1 MYKSLFIQ
9 VKKLIPRISSTE
21 LIALR
26 SGNVSLDRQIMKGMV
41 ELPTKQ
47 KIESK
52 FPKENL
58 DKLFKEFS
66 KKPLN
71 SKIYPDY
78 PDIIHYLAKN
88 KYFSFLIDEKYG
100 GIKLSVQEL
109 SSILTK
115 ITSVDP
121 ALGVIAM
128 VPNSLGPGELLLNYG
143 TQEQKNKYLPK
154 LANGDFIPCFGLT
167 GPNNGSDATGA
178 IDTGILKKDE
188 NGNRYVDVI
197 IDKRYITLAPVSNLI
212 GIAFKMEDPH
222 TLLEKGSSGVC
233 LALLES
239 NTCGLKQ
246 ETYHNPLNVGFPNGT
261 LKGHLHIPIEN
272 IIGGEENAGNGW
284 KMLMDCLSAGRGV
297 SLPATANAS
306 SKVATFGIF
315 HYIQI
320 REQFKMSLS
329 KMEAIQ
335 EKFVNMMFHTWI
347 IMSSVEL
354 TNTILDDGNSPA
366 VLSAIMK
373 QQTTERGRIVLNDAM
388 DIHAGSSICLG
399 PNNFLEKF
407 YKSAPIGITVEGSNT
422 LTRSLIIFGQG
433 LNKSHP
439 HIYEVL
445 DSILNDKQEDFKT
458 HFNKIVEHSLYL
470 YGRSFTI
477 MLKPSIDQQLIDY
490 ACLCNFVAL
499 KGGTIKREQILSG
512 KMADI
517 LSNIYMILSVQ
528 FYHETYETS
537 EKLTNYIV
545 GRLLG
550 ENQQMINEVI
560 DNLGLQKYL
569 LCHMKRKVPVRNYNE
584 ERELFVELMKNPC
597 IIKEVEK
604 NIHVSNILKELQE
617 ANETSNKIIEE
628 RVIQVGEIPIKNEKL
643 NTKK

>member
-1 MYKSLFIQ
+1 MYKSLFHQ

-26 SGNVSLDRQIMKGMV
+26 SGNVSLDRQIMEGKV
-41 ELPTKQ
+41 VLPQKQ

-58 DKLFKEFS
+58 DILFEEFR
-66 KKPLN
+66 KKPSN

-78 PDIIHYLAKN
+78 QEIIHYLAKN
-88 KYFSFLIDEKYG
+88 KYFSFLINEQYG

-109 SSILTK
+109 SNILTK

-178 IDTGILKKDE
+178 IDTGILKKDT
-188 NGNRYVDVI
+188 NGNRYIDVFI
-197 IDKRYITLAPVSNLI
+197 NKRYITLAPVSNLI

-222 TLLEKGSSGVC
+222 SLLEKGNAGIC
-233 LALLES
+233 LALLEA
-239 NTCGLKQ
+239 NTCGLEQ

-261 LKGHLHIPIEN
+261 LKGRLSIPIEN

-320 REQFKMSLS
+320 REQFKMPLA

-354 TNTILDDGNSPA
+354 TNTILDQGNSPA

-373 QQTTERGRIVLNDAM
+373 QQSTERGRIVLNEAM

-407 YKSAPIGITVEGSNT
+407 YKSVPIGVTVEGSNT

-445 DSILNDKQEDFKT
+445 DSILNDKQDSFRD
-458 HFNKIVEHSLYL
+458 HFNKIVSHSLYL

-477 MLKPSIDQQLIDY
+477 MPKLSIYQQLIDY

-499 KGGTIKREQILSG
+499 KGGSIKKEQILSG
-512 KMADI
+512 RMADI
-517 LSNIYMILSVQ
+517 FSNIYMVLSVQ
-528 FYHETYETS
+528 FYHETYNTS

-545 GRLLG
+545 DRLVG
-550 ENQQMINEVI
+550 ENQQIINEVI
-560 DNLGLQKYL
+560 DNLGFQKYL
-569 LCHMKRKVPVRNYNE
+569 LCHMKRKIPVRNYNE
-584 ERELFVELMKNPC
+584 ERELFEEFIQNTRIM
-597 IIKEVEK
+597 KEVEK
-604 NIHVSNILKELQE
+604 NIHVSNILKDLQE
-617 ANETSNKIIEE
+617 ANETNNKVLQQ
-628 RVIQVGEIPIKNEKL
+628 RVIQVGELPIKKL
-643 NTKK
+643 NTLIDI